1 MTKCEEWFVNNV
13 VDDVKEIE
21 DIGSEAIDQIKRSL
35 RLGINNPKVVMAI
48 YGTIFD
54 AITDVV
60 SEREDKW
67 DSYELNIANR
77 LIIGYNTTDSED
89 DEKVGN
95 FMVYM
100 KHCKSTQSDSSIDDD
115 DSDQSTINLATQW
128 NSKNITESHEV
139 IKEIS
144 GKAKAKLGELINI
157 KLESHEF
164 IIPLFCIVHNA
175 ILEHIRLKRRD
186 GNSSDYSLNVA
197 GLYTVGVELT
207 EDGDEEIYYLPS
219 ISLKLKF
226 KNDKLATGS
235 NEG

>member
-100 KHCKSTQSDSSIDDD
+100 KHLKQK
-115 DSDQSTINLATQW
+115 
-128 NSKNITESHEV
+128 KNYFQKVKV
-139 IKEIS
+139 IM
-144 GKAKAKLGELINI
+144 
-157 KLESHEF
+157 
-164 IIPLFCIVHNA
+164 
-175 ILEHIRLKRRD
+175 
-186 GNSSDYSLNVA
+186 
-197 GLYTVGVELT
+197 
-207 EDGDEEIYYLPS
+207 
-219 ISLKLKF
+219 
-226 KNDKLATGS
+226 
-235 NEG
+235 